1 MWEGVLSDES
11 EVIDESSST
20 KGVGIMMLSDEFV
33 ATRVYAG
40 DAQRAEHDR
49 ELVRRLREERAE
61 RRAERVAGRRP
72 RHAAPAVTE
81 AVAVPVAAPAA
92 TAPEAAAHAA
102 GAVPE
107 AANEERREL
116 AHAGR

>member
-11 EVIDESSST
+11 EVIEESSST

-33 ATRVYAG
+33 AMRVNAG
-40 DAQRAEHDR
+40 DALRAEHDR

-61 RRAERVAGRRP
+61 RRAERAAGRRA
-72 RHAAPAVTE
+72 RHAAPAVRE
-81 AVAVPVAAPAA
+81 AVAEPVAAPAA
-92 TAPEAAAHAA
+92 TGPETAQ
-102 GAVPE
+102 E

>member
-1 MWEGVLSDES
+1 
-11 EVIDESSST
+11 
-20 KGVGIMMLSDEFV
+20 MMLSDEFV

-40 DAQRAEHDR
+40 DVQRAEHDR

-61 RRAERVAGRRP
+61 RAAGRRAERAAGRRA
-72 RHAAPAVTE
+72 RHGAPAVTE
-81 AVAVPVAAPAA
+81 AVAEPVAAPAA
-92 TAPEAAAHAA
+92 T
-102 GAVPE
+102 VPE